1 MASVSSFLHNI
12 RPTYPLEFPA
22 IPLIQYPD
30 DLPTKIPKSFDLY
43 SKVSRLCTL
52 SIYMPPG
59 VEETPTEFSNN
70 LVSALRLFSNDIQTR
85 AHLAQER
92 SLKDAICHFLDQLK
106 SGKMMYLYQDHA
118 GDKVNNVP
126 DMLYN
131 IRSGFI
137 RFFFEDSSIQCKN
150 MFLPLTSSR
159 FKTKDNRIVDW
170 SKMENIIVHI
180 LGNSVPRK
188 DVAAKG
194 EMVMEHAII
203 RNKSF
208 PEPVDILWTIP
219 DFGMLLL
226 FFSMCTYKLEGIEL
240 LGQVINRNWTQ
251 RESLSGFLA
260 AGDSLVV
267 PPHDIIYAT
276 VCFPDFANVGKFH
289 FLTLILLISF

>member
-1 MASVSSFLHNI
+1 MSLPLSFHELVSHTVLLFQALTPIRLAFIDGQARMALVSSFLHNI

-22 IPLIQYPD
+22 IPLIPYPD
-30 DLPTKIPKSFDLY
+30 ELPTDIPKSFDLY
-43 SKVSRLCTL
+43 SKVSCLCTL
-52 SIYMPPG
+52 SIYVPPG
-59 VEETPTEFSNN
+59 VEETPNEFSNN

-92 SLKDAICHFLDQLK
+92 SLKDAICHFLDQLE

-126 DMLYN
+126 DTLYN

-137 RFFFEDSSIQCKN
+137 RFFFEDSLIQCKN

-180 LGNSVPRK
+180 LGNSVPKK

-194 EMVMEHAII
+194 KMVVEHAQ
-203 RNKSF
+203 
-208 PEPVDILWTIP
+208 
-219 DFGMLLL
+219 
-226 FFSMCTYKLEGIEL
+226 EL
-240 LGQVINRNWTQ
+240 PR
-251 RESLSGFLA
+251 A
-260 AGDSLVV
+260 
-267 PPHDIIYAT
+267 
-276 VCFPDFANVGKFH
+276 C
-289 FLTLILLISF
+289 